1 VVVAK
6 RGKITLAVEI
16 ATSSAAQVA
25 VFLVPAVAVIS
36 WAITPL
42 ALSFREVELAALLGA
57 VAVAA
62 VAIVGGRSSR
72 LRGLLLIAA
81 YAGAVALFYSA
92 GNR

>member
-1 VVVAK
+1 MIQVLGLSGIILCMELIGHRDLAK
-6 RGKITLAVEI
+6 TAGPLDHWT
-16 ATSSAAQVA
+16 TT
-25 VFLVPAVAVIS
+25 
-36 WAITPL
+36 TPL